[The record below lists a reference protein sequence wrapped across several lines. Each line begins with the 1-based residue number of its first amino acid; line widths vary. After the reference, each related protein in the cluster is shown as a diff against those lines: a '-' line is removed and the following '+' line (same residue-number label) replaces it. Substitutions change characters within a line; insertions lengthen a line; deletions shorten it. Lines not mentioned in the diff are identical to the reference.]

1 MSRQGIY
8 TTGERYRAKLA
19 AMIRATAKEL
29 EEHAEQL
36 AGDMDLIHAIEID
49 LEYPQDGIPTITL
62 IRTHLNDAAFREA
75 QKWTL

>member
-1 MSRQGIY
+1 MSQKG
-8 TTGERYRAKLA
+8 TCAAGERYRKKLA

-29 EEHAEQL
+29 DEHAEQL

-62 IRTHLNDAAFREA
+62 IRTHLNDAAFQEA